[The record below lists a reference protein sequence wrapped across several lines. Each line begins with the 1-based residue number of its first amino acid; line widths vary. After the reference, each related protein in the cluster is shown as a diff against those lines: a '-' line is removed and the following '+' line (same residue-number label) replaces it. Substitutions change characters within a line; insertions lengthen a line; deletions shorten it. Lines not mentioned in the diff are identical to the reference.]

1 MTYFGFMHG
10 EAVGVGGGLG
20 VTPSVALAYLV
31 MAGGFYALGR
41 TNVSVPYTVH
51 MDMPHGVPAE

>member
-1 MTYFGFMHG
+1 
-10 EAVGVGGGLG
+10 
-20 VTPSVALAYLV
+20 VALAYLM